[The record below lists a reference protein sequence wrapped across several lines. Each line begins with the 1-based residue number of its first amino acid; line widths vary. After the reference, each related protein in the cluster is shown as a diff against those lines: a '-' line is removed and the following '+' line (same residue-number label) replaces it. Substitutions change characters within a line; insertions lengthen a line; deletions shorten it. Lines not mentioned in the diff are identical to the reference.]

1 MLQRYINFRL
11 VAILAVALLVSWIAQ
26 GLTYAV
32 LREISPPVGAWDLID
47 REIAVSRHD
56 RIIVHL
62 AQGQN
67 LFLLAVQTA
76 HVVIGLAFVVVFL
89 AAIWTYEEPKSR
101 AERTI
106 RPLSL
111 DSPAG
116 PEETPRP

>member
-47 REIAVSRHD
+47 REVWVGRHR

-62 AQGQN
+62 TQAQN
-67 LFLLAVQTA
+67 LLLLVVQAA
-76 HVVIGLAFVVVFL
+76 HLIIGLTLVVTFL

>member
-11 VAILAVALLVSWIAQ
+11 VAILAVAFLVSWIAQ

-47 REIAVSRHD
+47 RELRVGRHD
-56 RIIVHL
+56 RVIAHL
-62 AQGQN
+62 TQAQN
-67 LFLLAVQTA
+67 LLLLVVQAA
-76 HVVIGLAFVVVFL
+76 HLIIGLTLVVTFL

-101 AERTI
+101 VERTI
-106 RPLSL
+106 KPLSL

>member
-11 VAILAVALLVSWIAQ
+11 VGILALALLVSWIAQ

-32 LREISPPVGAWDLID
+32 LREISPPAGAWDLID
-47 REIAVSRHD
+47 RKLRVGRHD
-56 RIIVHL
+56 WVIAHL
-62 AQGQN
+62 TPGQN

-76 HVVIGLAFVVVFL
+76 HVVSGLAFVVVFL
-89 AAIWTYEEPKSR
+89 AAIWTHEEPKSR

>member
-1 MLQRYINFRL
+1 MVQRYINFRL
-11 VAILAVALLVSWIAQ
+11 VAILAVALLVSWIVQ

-32 LREISPPVGAWDLID
+32 LREISPSVGAWDLID
-47 REIAVSRHD
+47 REIAVGRHD

-62 AQGQN
+62 TQAQN
-67 LFLLAVQTA
+67 LLLLVAQAA
-76 HVVIGLAFVVVFL
+76 HVLISLTFVVVFL
-89 AAIWTYEEPKSR
+89 AAIWTYQEPKSR